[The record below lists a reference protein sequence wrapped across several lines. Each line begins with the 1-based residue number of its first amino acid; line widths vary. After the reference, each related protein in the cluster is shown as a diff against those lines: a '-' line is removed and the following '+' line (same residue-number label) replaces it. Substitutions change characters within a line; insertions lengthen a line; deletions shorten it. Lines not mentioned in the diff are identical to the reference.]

1 MNGRANDEMLAEECG
16 LDYDEVTA
24 VTADDNTLSAEDFL
38 YECAQCEAHLP
49 LSAFTDTEWDG
60 DIWGICPKCGKHT
73 MIFELTS
80 DNDIPLTN

>member
-16 LDYDEVTA
+16 LDYDEVM
-24 VTADDNTLSAEDFL
+24 ADDNTLTAEDFI
-38 YECAQCEAHLP
+38 YECAQCGERSP
-49 LSAFTDTEWDG
+49 LSDFKDTECDG
-60 DIWGICPKCGKHT
+60 DVWGTCPKCGKHT